1 MEIILLKDVDKVGKE
16 GAVVRV
22 KPGFARNFLLPRG
35 LALPATAS
43 NTKSVEERARQTQKK
58 RDRARRQAETVK
70 QTLESRSVTL
80 TLAMGEG
87 DKAFGSITVHDIV
100 EALAKDGLTVEK
112 RAVQLAEPIKT
123 LGTFDVP
130 VRVHPEVTATL
141 KVLIVKA

>member
-87 DKAFGSITVHDIV
+87 DKAFGSITVNDIV

-141 KVLIVKA
+141 KVSIVKA